1 MKSMFKKAA
10 LRIYD
15 VITSPVTFLY
25 LPLLRVIKLHG
36 IHKFPVNRAVFLRQ
50 GIYPVRDHYYEP
62 QIKYSAQ
69 FDAKKIRNLHID
81 LREQAQ
87 LSMLQQLRYVEELR
101 SLPQHKSQAQ
111 QRPGYYLQNGSFA
124 AGDAD
129 LYYLMIRN
137 LKPKKIIEIGS
148 GFTTLLSLEAI
159 RRNKAEGHD
168 TKLICIEPY
177 EFQWL
182 EQFEEVEFKKEKVE
196 NIDPSFFSQLEAGDF
211 LFIDSS
217 HVIRPENDVLF
228 EYLEILPILAKDVI
242 IHIHDIFTPRHY
254 RKEWLVDEIRL
265 WNEQYL
271 LEAFLYF
278 NESFEIL
285 FTLNHLK
292 NSYFPQTQAV
302 LTNLTADAEPG
313 SFWLK
318 KMK

>member
-1 MKSMFKKAA
+1 MKRMFKKAA

-15 VITSPVTFLY
+15 VLVSPVTFLY

-36 IHKFPVNRAVFLRQ
+36 IHKFPLNRAIFLRQ
-50 GIYPVRDHYYEP
+50 GIYPVNDHYYEP
-62 QIKYSAQ
+62 QIRYSSQ
-69 FDAKKIRNLHID
+69 FDAKKVRNLHID
-81 LREQAQ
+81 LRESVQ
-87 LSMLQQLRYVEELR
+87 LSLLQQLDYVEELR
-101 SLPQHKSQAQ
+101 SLSQYKGQQQHPA
-111 QRPGYYLQNGSFA
+111 YYLQNGSFA

-137 LKPKKIIEIGS
+137 FKPKKIIEIGS

-159 RRNKAEGHD
+159 RRNKTESHD
-168 TKLICIEPY
+168 TALICIEPY

-182 EQFEEVEFKKEKVE
+182 EQFAEIEFKKEKVE

-228 EYLEILPILAKDVI
+228 EYLEILPKLNKDVI

-254 RKEWLVDEIRL
+254 RKEWLVDEVRL

-292 NSYFPQTQAV
+292 NSYFHQTQSV
-302 LTNLTADAEPG
+302 LTNLTEDIEPG
-313 SFWLK
+313 SFWLRK
-318 KMK
+318 TK